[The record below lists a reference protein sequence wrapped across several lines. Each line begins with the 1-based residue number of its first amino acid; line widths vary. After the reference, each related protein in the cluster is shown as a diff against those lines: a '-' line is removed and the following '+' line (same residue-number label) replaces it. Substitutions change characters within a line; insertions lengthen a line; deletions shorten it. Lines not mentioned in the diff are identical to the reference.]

1 VTSEVDISVLLEEF
15 LEDAA
20 GHLEAIETTLLKLEE
35 GVRQGKTDQAL
46 LSTLLGSLHTV
57 KGNSGMMGFAPLQQ
71 YIHKLESLL
80 KLVADGK
87 VLLAPAVFEAYYG
100 AVNLLRESL
109 AKLAANPTEPLDFGD
124 ALMLL
129 KILESN
135 ETDGQAV
142 FAEATEKKEEFGYI
156 TQRSTT
162 LKVNFTRLDELMN
175 LVGELVIHR
184 TTLQALEKKLQ
195 QRGTDRELLL
205 AFKESSQ
212 LIGKS
217 AAELRE
223 AIMKVRMLPIKVVF
237 QRFNR
242 LVRDLSQSHGKEIR
256 LQFEGEETEIDKT
269 IIDEVGEP
277 LLHLIRNA
285 VDHGFEEPAERTRLG
300 KPAAGT
306 LWLRARHE
314 NNHIIIAVEDDGRG
328 MVAEKLK
335 QSAREKGVLS
345 EQELQALTDQEALQL
360 VFLAGF
366 STKREVS
373 ETSGRGIGLD
383 VVKKTVASLNGI
395 MEIDSVPGRGT
406 LFTIKLPLTL
416 AIIAALMV
424 ESSGETF
431 AIPLSGVMES
441 IKIDSS
447 AIHTVEGGEIIQL
460 RDRLVPVFRLD
471 RFFNLP
477 RAAVREQEYVVIV
490 GNGEKRGGII
500 VDRLMGQQEIVI
512 KAMDDYL
519 GELPGVSG
527 GTVRGDGTV
536 SLILDI
542 GSIIGGKSKRGG
554 TDGR

>member
-1 VTSEVDISVLLEEF
+1 MSILLEEF
-15 LEDAA
+15 LEDAS

-35 GVRQGKTDQAL
+35 GVRLGKTDQTL
-46 LSTLLGSLHTV
+46 LSALLGSLHTV

-71 YIHKLESLL
+71 YVHKLESLL

-109 AKLAANPTEPLDFGD
+109 AKLAANPMDPLDFGD

-129 KILESN
+129 QVLERS
-135 ETDGQAV
+135 ETGDQAV
-142 FAEATEKKEEFGYI
+142 FAETTVKKEEFGYI

-175 LVGELVIHR
+175 LVGELVTHR
-184 TTLQALEKKLQ
+184 TTLLALEKRLQ
-195 QRGTDRELLL
+195 QSCTDRELLL
-205 AFKESSQ
+205 AFKDSSQ

-223 AIMKVRMLPIKVVF
+223 SIMKVRMLPIKAVF

-256 LQFEGEETEIDKT
+256 LLFEGEETEIDKT
-269 IIDEVGEP
+269 VIDEIGEP

-285 VDHGFEEPAERTRLG
+285 VDHGFEPPGERLRLG
-300 KPAAGT
+300 KPSAGT
-306 LWLRARHE
+306 LRLRARHE
-314 NNHIIIAVEDDGRG
+314 NNHIVISVEDDGRG
-328 MVAEKLK
+328 IATDKLK
-335 QSAREKGVLS
+335 QSAMGKGLLR
-345 EQELQALTDQEALQL
+345 EQEAQALTDQEALQL
-360 VFLAGF
+360 VFLPGF
-366 STKREVS
+366 STKLEVT

-383 VVKKTVASLNGI
+383 VVKKTVASLNGV
-395 MEIDSVPGRGT
+395 MEIDSIPGRGT
-406 LFTIKLPLTL
+406 AFTIKLPLTL

-424 ESSGETF
+424 KVSGETF
-431 AIPLSGVMES
+431 AIPLSGVLES

-447 AIHTVEGGEIIQL
+447 AIHAVEGGEIIQL

-471 RFFNLP
+471 RFFRLP
-477 RAAVREQEYVVIV
+477 QPAEREQEYVVIV
-490 GNGEKRGGII
+490 GSGEKRGGLV

-542 GSIIGGKSKRGG
+542 ASIIGGKSKRGG
-554 TDGR
+554 VYGR

>member
-1 VTSEVDISVLLEEF
+1 MLEEF
-15 LEDAA
+15 LEDAS

-35 GVRQGKTDQAL
+35 GVRQGATDQTL

-80 KLVADGK
+80 KLVVDGK

-129 KILESN
+129 KILESS
-135 ETDGQAV
+135 ETGGQAV
-142 FAEATEKKEEFGYI
+142 FAETTEKKGEFGYI

-205 AFKESSQ
+205 EFKESSQ

-217 AAELRE
+217 AGELRE

-269 IIDEVGEP
+269 VIDEIGEP

-285 VDHGFEEPAERTRLG
+285 VDHGFEEPAERSRLG

-328 MVAEKLK
+328 MLAEKLK
-335 QSAREKGVLS
+335 QTAREKGVLS
-345 EQELQALTDQEALQL
+345 EQEAQALTDQEALQL

-383 VVKKTVASLNGI
+383 VVKKTVASLNGV

-447 AIHTVEGGEIIQL
+447 TIHTVEGGEIIQL

-471 RFFNLP
+471 RFFNLR
-477 RAAVREQEYVVIV
+477 RAAEREQEYVVIV
-490 GNGEKRGGII
+490 GNGEKRGGIV

>member
-1 VTSEVDISVLLEEF
+1 MSVLLEEF
-15 LEDAA
+15 LEDAS

-35 GVRQGKTDQAL
+35 GVRQGKTDQTL

-71 YIHKLESLL
+71 YVHKLESLL
-80 KLVADGK
+80 TLVVDGK

-109 AKLAANPTEPLDFGD
+109 AKLSANPTEPLDFGD

-129 KILESN
+129 KILESSEN
-135 ETDGQAV
+135 GGQAV
-142 FAEATEKKEEFGYI
+142 FTEPTEKKEEFGYI

-195 QRGTDRELLL
+195 QHGTDRELLL
-205 AFKESSQ
+205 AFKDSSQ

-223 AIMKVRMLPIKVVF
+223 AIMKVRMLPVKAVF

-269 IIDEVGEP
+269 VIDEIGEP

-285 VDHGFEEPAERTRLG
+285 VDHGIEEPAERSRLG

-314 NNHIIIAVEDDGRG
+314 NNHIIITVEDDGRG
-328 MVAEKLK
+328 IAVEKLK
-335 QSAREKGVLS
+335 QSAREQGVLS
-345 EQELQALTDQEALQL
+345 EQEAQALSDQEALQL

-383 VVKKTVASLNGI
+383 VVKKTVAALNGV

-447 AIHTVEGGEIIQL
+447 TIHTVEGGEIIQL

-477 RAAVREQEYVVIV
+477 RATERDQEYVVIV
-490 GNGEKRGGII
+490 GNGEKRGGIV

-542 GSIIGGKSKRGG
+542 ASIIGEKSVRGG
-554 TDGR
+554 VYGR

>member
-1 VTSEVDISVLLEEF
+1 MLEEF

-20 GHLEAIETTLLKLEE
+20 SHLEAIETTLLKLEE
-35 GVRQGKTDQAL
+35 GVRQGGTDQTL

-109 AKLAANPTEPLDFGD
+109 AKLAANPTEPLDFSD

-129 KILESN
+129 KILESS
-135 ETDGQAV
+135 EPGGQAV

-156 TQRSTT
+156 TQRSTS

-269 IIDEVGEP
+269 IIDEIGEP

-285 VDHGFEEPAERTRLG
+285 VDHGFEAPAERSSLG
-300 KPAAGT
+300 KPAAGS

-328 MVAEKLK
+328 MVAENLK

-345 EQELQALTDQEALQL
+345 EQELQTLTDQEALQL
-360 VFLAGF
+360 VFMAGF
-366 STKREVS
+366 STKQEVS

-447 AIHTVEGGEIIQL
+447 SIHTVEGGDIIQL

-477 RAAVREQEYVVIV
+477 RAAEREQEYVVIV

>member
-1 VTSEVDISVLLEEF
+1 MASEVDISVLLEEF

-20 GHLEAIETTLLKLEE
+20 SHLEAIETTLLKLEE
-35 GVRQGKTDQAL
+35 GVRQGGTDQTL

-109 AKLAANPTEPLDFGD
+109 AKLAANPTEPLDFSD

-129 KILESN
+129 KILESS
-135 ETDGQAV
+135 EPGGQAV

-156 TQRSTT
+156 TQRSTS

-269 IIDEVGEP
+269 IIDEIGEP

-285 VDHGFEEPAERTRLG
+285 VDHGFEAPAERSSLG
-300 KPAAGT
+300 KPAAGS

-328 MVAEKLK
+328 MVAENLK

-345 EQELQALTDQEALQL
+345 EQELQTLTDQEALQL
-360 VFLAGF
+360 VFMAGF
-366 STKREVS
+366 STKQEVS

-447 AIHTVEGGEIIQL
+447 SIHTVEGGDIIQL

-477 RAAVREQEYVVIV
+477 RAAEREQEYVVIV